1 MNNAQSPVRAYAL
14 SFVMSIQKYDNNS
27 WSPFEETIKSSTFA
41 LMQVRFE
48 DLGRIRYKDAWDYQ
62 EQLLAE
68 NLEVKKY
75 NRQLEIDESDAE
87 TRNTKSHFLICE
99 HEPVFTLGKSG
110 AMENLLVN
118 NKVLEEKGIEFF
130 KTNRGGDITFH
141 GHEQIVG
148 YPILD
153 LELIKP
159 DIVLYMRNL
168 EEVIIRTLA
177 EYGLDCGRSEGETG
191 VWLQP
196 ESARFARKI
205 CALGVKTSRW
215 ITIHGFALNVNTDLS
230 FFEMIIPC
238 GIENK
243 QVTTLEKELGHKVP
257 LVEVQEK
264 IKKHFQEVFGVAL
277 I

>member
-1 MNNAQSPVRAYAL
+1 M
-14 SFVMSIQKYDNNS
+14 K
-27 WSPFEETIKSSTFA
+27 
-41 LMQVRFE
+41 VRFE

-62 EQLLAE
+62 EKLLAE

-87 TRNTKSHFLICE
+87 PHDTKSHFLICE
-99 HEPVFTLGKSG
+99 HEPVYTLGKSG
-110 AMENLLVN
+110 AMENLLVG

-196 ESARFARKI
+196 ENVRFARKI

-215 ITIHGFALNVNTDLS
+215 ITIHGFALNVNTDLE
-230 FFEMIIPC
+230 FFKMIIPC

-243 QVTTLEKELGHKVP
+243 QVTSLEKELGRKVP
-257 LVEVQEK
+257 LTEVQEK
-264 IKKHFQEVFGVAL
+264 IKKHFKEVFGVKL
-277 I
+277 V